1 MPLAYALDADQR
13 LITITGDYAE
23 AAEWR
28 ELLQRMLEDPQREP
42 GFAILRDLRG
52 SSTPIATSSVVALM
66 KVVQHFWPLLQ
77 PSRAAI
83 LTPREFDPAAM
94 VAHALADTHGL
105 PIQVFNSI
113 DAAMEWLTD
122 TRL

>member
-1 MPLAYALDADQR
+1 MPLDYTLDPHQR

-23 AAEWR
+23 PAEWR
-28 ELLQRMLEDPQREP
+28 QLLERMLADPARAP

-52 SSTPIATSSVVALM
+52 SSTPIGTPSVVALM
-66 KVVQHFWPLLQ
+66 TVVHHFWPLLQ

-105 PIQVFNSI
+105 PMQVFNSM

-122 TRL
+122 T